1 MKIGRSLLLPGLLVA
16 VMAASMFLIVT
27 SLQAAV
33 RPANDSASPPAPDT
47 VRTEGLEA
55 QGRALFVAK
64 GCIVCHRHASFAS
77 LQSGMLEFDDVPDL
91 TKLKIDRTYLTNW
104 LRNPKAMK
112 PATAM
117 PNLVLSETEI
127 EALAEFLTNGKN

>member
-1 MKIGRSLLLPGLLVA
+1 MKIGRGRFLPVLLFA

-33 RPANDSASPPAPDT
+33 RLANDSAAPPALDT
-47 VRTEGLEA
+47 VKTEGLQA

-77 LQSGMLEFDDVPDL
+77 LRTRMIDFDDVPDL
-91 TKLKIDRTYLTNW
+91 TNLKIDRAYLTNW
-104 LRNPKAMK
+104 LRNPKAIK
-112 PATAM
+112 PTTAM
-117 PNLVLSETEI
+117 PNLELSETEI
-127 EALAEFLTNGKN
+127 EALAEFLTRGKN